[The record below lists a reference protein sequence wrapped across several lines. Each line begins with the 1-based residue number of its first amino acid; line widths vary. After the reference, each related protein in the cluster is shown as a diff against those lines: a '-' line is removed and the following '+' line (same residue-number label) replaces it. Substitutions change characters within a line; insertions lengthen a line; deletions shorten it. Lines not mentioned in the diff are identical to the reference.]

1 MSDVC
6 MNELACNDGS
16 ERRSEGDRD
25 EINDSTY
32 ILRFLSRS
40 GLVWSRLAFLL
51 ALCLVVV

>member
-1 MSDVC
+1 